1 MDLFFQQD
9 ILSQRLFLSPFVK
22 GIYDLLNWPNLCYL
36 IKVDELI
43 KCTITSMNKI
53 PSQANYF
60 FSQ

>member
-43 KCTITSMNKI
+43 KRTITSMNKI
-53 PSQANYF
+53 PT
-60 FSQ
+60 